1 MHFISIA
8 QNDFINEER
17 GFIEHQYK
25 RGKKSESLR
34 LTGPTAMA
42 EKVMPIAGNSLS

>member
-1 MHFISIA
+1 MTSSMKNGGLLNINIS
-8 QNDFINEER
+8 E
-17 GFIEHQYK
+17 K
-25 RGKKSESLR
+25 RSQSLR